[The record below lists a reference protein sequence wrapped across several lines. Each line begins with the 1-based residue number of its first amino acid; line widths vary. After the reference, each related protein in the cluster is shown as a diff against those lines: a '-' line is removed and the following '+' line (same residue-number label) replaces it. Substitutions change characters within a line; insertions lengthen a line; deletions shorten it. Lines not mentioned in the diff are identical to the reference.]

1 MPECP
6 TFLPCNRLLPP
17 ALQAGGYA
25 AAGAGLLVVGG
36 LGTSDALVPGAAL
49 VIVGAALAAAWRY
62 WRDQIQLTARL
73 LRVSANGLAANP
85 WLVPL
90 VLGLGLAGVCAIGPL
105 AVLAGGAL

>member
-85 WLVPL
+85 LSFAP
-90 VLGLGLAGVCAIGPL
+90 APSAPP
-105 AVLAGGAL
+105 AGGGSLFGGPGPAAV